1 MLYLLYFFF
10 SSRRRHT
17 RCALVTGV
25 QTCALPI
32 YRLTTD
38 RARDDRL
45 HIGDVKPVP
54 SGSSAVDVDIDIAPA
69 GQPLGQRR
77 ANTRYG
83 FGHRLDIMGDAVE
96 LGEIGARDI
105 DPDRAFDAGRERSE
119 EHTSELQSLMRI
131 SSAVF

>member
-1 MLYLLYFFF
+1 MRISDW
-10 SSRRRHT
+10 SSDVCSSDLRL
-17 RCALVTGV
+17 AD
-25 QTCALPI
+25 
-32 YRLTTD
+32 RLTTD

-83 FGHRLDIMGDAVE
+83 FGHRLAIMGDAAE
-96 LGEIGARDI
+96 LGEIGARDLY
-105 DPDRAFDAGRERSE
+105 PYRAFDAGREPVDATADRLHPDIGE
-119 EHTSELQSLMRI
+119 ARPLH
-131 SSAVF
+131 SSNDFPHH